1 MLRLSGLWARGQAGP
16 QGLKCFYW
24 SICEEE
30 QFPCHLGAFIFISKR
45 KQNAELGIWQVFL
58 CCLLEWGSPT
68 SICSPAL
75 VLKCGYLFLT
85 HYVYDLDW
93 KRLLSFCSTTQI
105 QHRDSPGVQSS
116 CQLPLEERSNWYVSS
131 TAICLI
137 TKKLFQN
144 LKADVWFETV
154 ALMVIFVNSL
164 PFVPNKKTKYKYQI
178 SVCMTSGFLFLF
190 FFFNIFQF

>member
-1 MLRLSGLWARGQAGP
+1 MYHSFLIHSSADGHLG
-16 QGLKCFYW
+16 C
-24 SICEEE
+24 
-30 QFPCHLGAFIFISKR
+30 LGAFIFISKT
-45 KQNAELGIWQVFL
+45 KQNAELGIWQIFL

-68 SICSPAL
+68 SSICSPAL

-85 HYVYDLDW
+85 HYLHDLDW

-137 TKKLFQN
+137 TKKFYFKIWKLMSGLKQLLWWWYLWVLYLLFQTRKRN
-144 LKADVWFETV
+144 INIRYQYVWH
-154 ALMVIFVNSL
+154 
-164 PFVPNKKTKYKYQI
+164 Q
-178 SVCMTSGFLFLF
+178 GFFFF